1 VTTRR
6 SDRLGRRRL
15 VVVEVVVYRRRGLVS
30 GVVLGVVD
38 SVLVLEVVGDASRWL
53 SLVVPLDVG
62 VDVLVVVVA
71 ACGGGG
77 AVAVVRGCWH
87 YARSVAS
94 ASPLGSLR
102 FGVAL
107 PSSVPLPLV
116 LKVVAIVVVVP
127 TVLVVGEVVVVVV
140 ECNLWLA
147 SDRQPRQYLAT
158 RVHWGQ
164 RWGCKDIA
172 SHGNALRS

>member
-1 VTTRR
+1 MTTRR

-116 LKVVAIVVVVP
+116 VKVVAIVVVVP
-127 TVLVVGEVVVVVV
+127 TGLVLRRLVRGWWWWWNVVVGKRSPATA
-140 ECNLWLA
+140 NYGLRPGH
-147 SDRQPRQYLAT
+147 RQPR
-158 RVHWGQ
+158 
-164 RWGCKDIA
+164 
-172 SHGNALRS
+172 